1 MKSIDINK
9 LTPMMQQYMKIKQQ
23 NMDKI
28 LFYRLGDFYEM
39 FFDDAKI
46 ASKELELVL
55 TGREC
60 GLDEKAP
67 MCGIPHHS
75 ANSYINRLVSKGY
88 KVAIVEQVEDPSQAK
103 GIVKRSVVKIISPG
117 MQIDLDGKN
126 ADNNFLLSIYI
137 DKNSTGISYID
148 ISTGEFNTTEIL
160 NSTNIERDILDF
172 ISKVSPK
179 EIVTNNKIELKGL
192 NNHIEQNNIY
202 LTLIDE
208 KYNDIKIERN
218 NIKRKIRRFNN
229 SIFRDK
235 YFSILSSSM
244 LLDYVYLFVENDL
257 NHIDELKY
265 IENNNF
271 VKIDASTRQNLE
283 IHKNLY
289 DSTKTNT
296 LLNVLDN
303 ANTPMGSR
311 KINSWL
317 EFPLLD
323 KNKINERLE
332 CVDFLVQNTDLSSQI
347 SDILDE
353 IYDLERI
360 LSKVSYQNANGRD
373 LLNFRNSISKLPLF
387 KDLLLNTNNKHFSKI
402 GERFDALKDLHDLIE
417 KSIREDVDQNITEG
431 NLIKEGYNKE
441 LDDLRASSIIG
452 NKKLIEYEKSE
463 RERTGIPKLKVSFNK
478 NVGYFIELTSSYR
491 DKAPDNYIRR
501 QTLKNSERFI
511 TDELNEIADMILSSS
526 NETMD
531 LEYQLFNEIRET
543 VAHNS
548 TRIKESTDIIATIDA
563 LNSFARVALKN
574 NYCRPIFNSEN
585 YISISKGRHPV
596 VEQTMDENQFI
607 ANDTLIGRKNKTIQI
622 ITGPNMAG
630 KSTYMRQ
637 VALIV
642 MMSQIGSYVPAD
654 SCDISISDAIFTR
667 IGASDNLAKG
677 DSTFMVEMK
686 EMSNIIKNATENS
699 FVILDEVG
707 RGTSTYDGYSIAK
720 SIIEYI
726 SKNINCKTL
735 FATHYHELTDLEDSM
750 ENVENLK
757 VEIYEEKDNIV
768 FLRKIVRGKTDR
780 SYGIEVAK
788 LSGLP
793 DEILF
798 RANVILSSLDKN
810 ILEENKQLSF
820 ASVNEDNENE
830 IKRDLII
837 KELKS
842 IDIDNLTPMD
852 ALQLINSFKNKA
864 KDITD
869 D

>member
-75 ANSYINRLVSKGY
+75 ASSYINRLVAKGY

-117 MQIDLDGKN
+117 MLIDLDGKN
-126 ADNNFLLSIYI
+126 VDNNFLLSLYI
-137 DKNSTGISYID
+137 DQNSTGISYID
-148 ISTGEFNTTEIL
+148 ISTGEFNTTEII
-160 NSTNIERDILDF
+160 NSNSIERDVLDF
-172 ISKVSPK
+172 IAKVNPK
-179 EIVTNNKIELKGL
+179 EIVTNNEITLKSL
-192 NNHIEQNNIY
+192 KNYIEQKNIY
-202 LTLIDE
+202 LTMLNE
-208 KYNDIKIERN
+208 QYNDIKVEKN
-218 NIKRKIRRFNN
+218 NINKRVKRFDKR
-229 SIFRDK
+229 SFKDK

-244 LLDYVYLFVENDL
+244 LLDYIYLFVEIEL
-257 NHIDELKY
+257 NHIDELIY
-265 IENNNF
+265 IENSNF
-271 VKIDASTRQNLE
+271 VKIDASTRENLE
-283 IHKNLY
+283 IHKNLN
-289 DSTKTNT
+289 DNSKKNS

-303 ANTPMGSR
+303 SNTPMGSR

-323 KNKINERLE
+323 QRKINERLE
-332 CVDFLVQNTDLSSQI
+332 YIDYLFSNTNFSSDLSSY
-347 SDILDE
+347 LDE

-373 LLNFRNSISKLPLF
+373 LLNFRNSISKLP
-387 KDLLLNTNNKHFSKI
+387 KIKELLLNSNNKQLNLM
-402 GERFDALKDLHDLIE
+402 GEKFDPLDDLHNLIQV
-417 KSIREDVDQNITEG
+417 SIREDADQNITEG
-431 NLIKEGYNKE
+431 KLIKDGYNKD
-441 LDDLRASSIIG
+441 LDTLKESSIIG

-463 RERTGIPKLKVSFNK
+463 RERTGISKLKVSYNK
-478 NVGYFIELTSSYR
+478 NVGYYIELTNSNSS
-491 DKAPDNYIRR
+491 KAPDNYIRR
-501 QTLKNSERFI
+501 QTLKNSERYI

-526 NETMD
+526 SEIMN
-531 LEYQLFNEIRET
+531 LEYQLFNEVREKI
-543 VAHNS
+543 AHNS

-563 LNSFARVALKN
+563 LNSFAKVAIKN
-574 NYCRPIFNSEN
+574 NYSRPIFNNEN

-596 VEQTMDENQFI
+596 VEQTMESNQFI
-607 ANDTLIGRKNKTIQI
+607 ANDTLIGKNNKTIQI

-642 MMSQIGSYVPAD
+642 LMSQIGSYVPAD
-654 SCDISISDAIFTR
+654 ACDISISDAIFTR

-686 EMSNIIKNATENS
+686 EMSNIIKNSTDKS

-720 SIIEYI
+720 AIIEYI

-735 FATHYHELTDLEDSM
+735 FATHYHELTELEGEM
-750 ENVENLK
+750 ENIENLK
-757 VEIYEEKDNIV
+757 VEIHEEKDNIV
-768 FLRKIVRGKTDR
+768 FLRKIVRGKTDK

-798 RANVILSSLDKN
+798 RANVILSSLDRN

-820 ASVNEDNENE
+820 DSISENNESE
-830 IKRDLII
+830 IKKELII

-842 IDIDNLTPMD
+842 IDVDNLTPMG
-852 ALQLINSFKNKA
+852 ALELINNFKNKA
-864 KDITD
+864 KDITND
-869 D
+869 

>member
-75 ANSYINRLVSKGY
+75 ASSYINRLVAKGY

-117 MQIDLDGKN
+117 MLIDLDGKN
-126 ADNNFLLSIYI
+126 VDNNFLLSLYI
-137 DKNSTGISYID
+137 DQNSTGISYID
-148 ISTGEFNTTEIL
+148 ISTGEFNTTEII
-160 NSTNIERDILDF
+160 NSNSIERDVLDF
-172 ISKVSPK
+172 IAKVNPK
-179 EIVTNNKIELKGL
+179 EIVTNNEITLKSL
-192 NNHIEQNNIY
+192 KNYIEQKNIY
-202 LTLIDE
+202 LTMLNE
-208 KYNDIKIERN
+208 QYNDIKVEKN
-218 NIKRKIRRFNN
+218 NINKRVKRFDKR
-229 SIFRDK
+229 SFKDK

-244 LLDYVYLFVENDL
+244 LLDYIYLFVEIEL
-257 NHIDELKY
+257 NHIDELIY
-265 IENNNF
+265 IENSNF
-271 VKIDASTRQNLE
+271 VKIDASTRENLE
-283 IHKNLY
+283 IHKNLN
-289 DSTKTNT
+289 DNSKKNS

-303 ANTPMGSR
+303 SNTPMGSR

-323 KNKINERLE
+323 QRKINERLE
-332 CVDFLVQNTDLSSQI
+332 YIDYLFSNTNFSSDLSSY
-347 SDILDE
+347 LDE

-373 LLNFRNSISKLPLF
+373 LLNFRNSISKLP
-387 KDLLLNTNNKHFSKI
+387 KIKELLLNSNNKQLNLM
-402 GERFDALKDLHDLIE
+402 GEKFDPLDDLHNLIQV
-417 KSIREDVDQNITEG
+417 SIREDADQNITEG
-431 NLIKEGYNKE
+431 KLIKDGYNKD
-441 LDDLRASSIIG
+441 LDTLKESSIIG

-463 RERTGIPKLKVSFNK
+463 RERTGISKLKVSYNK
-478 NVGYFIELTSSYR
+478 NVGYYIELTNSNSS
-491 DKAPDNYIRR
+491 KAPDNYIRR
-501 QTLKNSERFI
+501 QTLKNSERYI

-526 NETMD
+526 SEIMN
-531 LEYQLFNEIRET
+531 LEYQLFNEVREKI
-543 VAHNS
+543 AHNS

-563 LNSFARVALKN
+563 LNSFAKVAIKN
-574 NYCRPIFNSEN
+574 NYSRPIFNNEN

-596 VEQTMDENQFI
+596 VEQTMESNQFI
-607 ANDTLIGRKNKTIQI
+607 ANDTLIGKNNKTIQI

-642 MMSQIGSYVPAD
+642 LMSQIGSYVPAD
-654 SCDISISDAIFTR
+654 ACDISISDAIFTR

-686 EMSNIIKNATENS
+686 EMSNIIKNSTDKS

-720 SIIEYI
+720 AIIEYI

-735 FATHYHELTDLEDSM
+735 FATHYHELTELQDEM
-750 ENVENLK
+750 ENIENLK
-757 VEIYEEKDNIV
+757 VEIHEEKDNIV
-768 FLRKIVRGKTDR
+768 FLRKIVRGKTDK

-798 RANVILSSLDKN
+798 RANVILSSLDRN

-820 ASVNEDNENE
+820 DSISENNESE
-830 IKRDLII
+830 IKKELII

-842 IDIDNLTPMD
+842 IDVDNLTPMG
-852 ALQLINSFKNKA
+852 ALELINNFKNKA
-864 KDITD
+864 KDITND
-869 D
+869 

>member
-75 ANSYINRLVSKGY
+75 ASSYINRLVAKGY

-117 MQIDLDGKN
+117 MLIDLDGKN
-126 ADNNFLLSIYI
+126 VDNNFLLSLYI
-137 DKNSTGISYID
+137 DQNSTGISYID
-148 ISTGEFNTTEIL
+148 ISTGEFNTTEII
-160 NSTNIERDILDF
+160 NSNSIERDVLDF
-172 ISKVSPK
+172 IAKVNPK
-179 EIVTNNKIELKGL
+179 EIVTNNEITLKSL
-192 NNHIEQNNIY
+192 KNYIEQKNIY
-202 LTLIDE
+202 LTMLNE
-208 KYNDIKIERN
+208 QYNDIKVEKN
-218 NIKRKIRRFNN
+218 NINKRVKRFDKR
-229 SIFRDK
+229 SFKDK

-244 LLDYVYLFVENDL
+244 LLDYIYLFVEIEL
-257 NHIDELKY
+257 NHIDELIY
-265 IENNNF
+265 IENSNF
-271 VKIDASTRQNLE
+271 VKIDASTRENLE
-283 IHKNLY
+283 IHKNLN
-289 DSTKTNT
+289 DNSKKNS

-303 ANTPMGSR
+303 SNTPMGSR

-323 KNKINERLE
+323 QRKINERLE
-332 CVDFLVQNTDLSSQI
+332 YIDYLFSNTNFSSDLSSY
-347 SDILDE
+347 LDE

-373 LLNFRNSISKLPLF
+373 LLNFRNSISKLP
-387 KDLLLNTNNKHFSKI
+387 KIKELLLNSNNKQLNLM
-402 GERFDALKDLHDLIE
+402 GEKFDPLDDLHNLIQV
-417 KSIREDVDQNITEG
+417 SIREDADQNITEG
-431 NLIKEGYNKE
+431 KLIKDGYNKD
-441 LDDLRASSIIG
+441 LDTLKESSIIG
-452 NKKLIEYEKSE
+452 NKKLIQYEKSE
-463 RERTGIPKLKVSFNK
+463 RERTGISKLKVSYNK
-478 NVGYFIELTSSYR
+478 NVGYYIELTNSNSS
-491 DKAPDNYIRR
+491 KAPDNYIRR
-501 QTLKNSERFI
+501 QTLKNSERYI

-526 NETMD
+526 SEIMN
-531 LEYQLFNEIRET
+531 LEYQLFNEVREKI
-543 VAHNS
+543 AHNS

-563 LNSFARVALKN
+563 LNSFAKVAIKN
-574 NYCRPIFNSEN
+574 NYSRPIFNNEN

-596 VEQTMDENQFI
+596 VEQTMESNQFI
-607 ANDTLIGRKNKTIQI
+607 ANDTLIGKNNKTIQI

-642 MMSQIGSYVPAD
+642 LMSQIGSYVPAD
-654 SCDISISDAIFTR
+654 ACDISISDAIFTR

-686 EMSNIIKNATENS
+686 EMSNIIKNSTDKS

-720 SIIEYI
+720 AIIEYI

-735 FATHYHELTDLEDSM
+735 FATHYHELTELQDEM
-750 ENVENLK
+750 ENIENLK
-757 VEIYEEKDNIV
+757 VEIHEEKDNIV
-768 FLRKIVRGKTDR
+768 FLRKIVRGKTDK

-798 RANVILSSLDKN
+798 RANVILSSLDRN

-820 ASVNEDNENE
+820 DSISENNESE
-830 IKRDLII
+830 IKKELII

-842 IDIDNLTPMD
+842 IDVDNLTPMG
-852 ALQLINSFKNKA
+852 ALELINNFKNKA
-864 KDITD
+864 KDITND
-869 D
+869 